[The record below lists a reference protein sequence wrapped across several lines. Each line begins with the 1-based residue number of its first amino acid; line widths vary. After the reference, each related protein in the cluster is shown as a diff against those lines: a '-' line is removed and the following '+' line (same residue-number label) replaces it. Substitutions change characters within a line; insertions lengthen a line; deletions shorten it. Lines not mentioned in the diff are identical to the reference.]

1 MENNEQNELVPVVDV
16 VPEAVLLAHQ
26 ARLNITW
33 NGQNGDM
40 PDPIDFDATDA
51 EILAWSAEAIQNGG
65 VPGIAA
71 DPNANLA
78 DFVVDRFGPGNGID
92 YNRVA
97 IRPKTPFGE

>member
-1 MENNEQNELVPVVDV
+1 MENENNEIALVPVVVD
-16 VPEAVLLAHQ
+16 EAILQNHQ

-33 NGQNGDM
+33 NGQNGEL
-40 PDPIDFDATDA
+40 PDAIDFDATDA
-51 EILAWSAEAIQNGG
+51 QILNWAAEAVQGG

-78 DFVVDRFGPGNGID
+78 DFVVDRFGPGNGIE

-97 IRPKTPFGE
+97 VRPKTPFGN